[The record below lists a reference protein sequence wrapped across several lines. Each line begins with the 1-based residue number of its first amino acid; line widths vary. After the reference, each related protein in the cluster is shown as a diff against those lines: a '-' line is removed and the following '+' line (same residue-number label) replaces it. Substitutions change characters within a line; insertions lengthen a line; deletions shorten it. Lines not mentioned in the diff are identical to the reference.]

1 MGLFWSCE
9 EERAAMRLLPKNHGM
24 GWAAYALLGYLGFFL
39 IDPIMDRAGAATW
52 AWTGLGMLLF
62 LVMYFALYWV
72 CGWKTVALS
81 VGVMLLGVAYLP
93 FNSGASCFFIYAAS
107 FFAFEEK
114 ATTAFQYIAGVVAVL
129 AVELYLL
136 RSPHIAWFVDI
147 GLLLVVGTLNVHF
160 SQRARAQKKLLR
172 AQEEIEHLAKIAE
185 RERIARD
192 LHDVLGHTL
201 SVIVLKSE
209 LASKL
214 AERDPARAK
223 AEMTDVEQTA
233 RAALAEVRQAIG
245 GYRSN
250 GLVAELAQARATL
263 ETAGI
268 TVECDQALV
277 SLPATQESVLAL
289 AVREA
294 VTNVVRHAHAA
305 RCRLELKTADGVCRL
320 SIQDDG
326 RGGFQPEGNG
336 LAGMRERVEALG
348 GTLRRET
355 QGGTRLHITLPLL
368 DPLKDPVHNPVHD
381 PLQGGL
387 HGSLH
392 GPLPEAKPA

>member
-1 MGLFWSCE
+1 
-9 EERAAMRLLPKNHGM
+9 MRLLPKNNGM

-39 IDPIMDRAGAATW
+39 IDPIMDHAGIVTW
-52 AWTGLGMLLF
+52 AWTGLGLLLF
-62 LVMYFALYWV
+62 LMMYFSLYWV
-72 CGWKTVALS
+72 CGWKTVALAF
-81 VGVMLLGVAYLP
+81 GVVLLGVAYLP

-107 FFAFEEK
+107 FLAFEEK
-114 ATTAFQYIAGVVAVL
+114 ASTSFKFIAAVAAIL
-129 AVELYLL
+129 AIELYLL
-136 RSPHIAWFVDI
+136 HSPPVAWFVDV
-147 GLLLVVGTLNVHF
+147 GLLLIIGTLNVYF
-160 SQRARAQKKLLR
+160 SQHGRGQKKLLR

-214 AERDPARAK
+214 VEHDPARAK
-223 AEMTDVEQTA
+223 SEMADVEQTA
-233 RAALAEVRQAIG
+233 RTALAEVRQAIG

-268 TVECDQALV
+268 TVECEQV
-277 SLPATQESVLAL
+277 PVQLPATQESVLSL

-305 RCRLELKTADGVCRL
+305 RCRLELKTNDGVCRL

-326 RGGFQPEGNG
+326 LGGFQPEGNG
-336 LAGMRERVEALG
+336 LTGMRQRVEALG
-348 GTLRRET
+348 GTLKRET
-355 QGGTRLHITLPLL
+355 QGGTRLHITLPL
-368 DPLKDPVHNPVHD
+368 PAA
-381 PLQGGL
+381 LQ
-387 HGSLH
+387 
-392 GPLPEAKPA
+392 EAGRA

>member
-1 MGLFWSCE
+1 
-9 EERAAMRLLPKNHGM
+9 MRLLPKNNGM

-39 IDPIMDRAGAATW
+39 IDPIMNRVGLVTW
-52 AWTGLGMLLF
+52 AWTGLGLLLF
-62 LVMYFALYWV
+62 LTMYFSLYWV
-72 CGWKTVALS
+72 CGWKTYALALGVVA
-81 VGVMLLGVAYLP
+81 LGVAYLP

-107 FFAFEEK
+107 FLAFEEK
-114 ATTAFQYIAGVVAVL
+114 ASVSFQFIAAVAAVL
-129 AVELYLL
+129 SVELYLL
-136 RSPHIAWFVDI
+136 HSPHVAWFVDV
-147 GLLLVVGTLNVHF
+147 GLLIIIGTLNVYF
-160 SQRARAQKKLLR
+160 SQHGRAQKRLLR

-214 AERDPARAK
+214 VEHEPARAR
-223 AEMTDVEQTA
+223 AEMADVELTA
-233 RAALAEVRQAIG
+233 RTALSEVRQAIG

-268 TVECDQALV
+268 TVECDQV
-277 SLPATQESVLAL
+277 PIQLPATQESVLSL

-305 RCRLELKTADGVCRL
+305 RCRLELKTNGGFCRL

-326 RGGFQPEGNG
+326 LGGQQPEGNG
-336 LAGMRERVEALG
+336 LRGMRQRVEALG
-348 GTLRRET
+348 GTLKRET
-355 QGGTRLHITLPLL
+355 QGGTRLHITIPM
-368 DPLKDPVHNPVHD
+368 PAT
-381 PLQGGL
+381 LQ
-387 HGSLH
+387 
-392 GPLPEAKPA
+392 EAEQS

>member
-1 MGLFWSCE
+1 
-9 EERAAMRLLPKNHGM
+9 MRLVPKDNGM
-24 GWAAYALLGYLGFFL
+24 GWATYALLGYLGFFL
-39 IDPIMDRAGAATW
+39 IDPIMDHASAATW
-52 AWTGLGMLLF
+52 AWTALGMLVF
-62 LVMYFALYWV
+62 LALYFRLYWV
-72 CGWKTVALS
+72 CGWRTIAISFAVVS
-81 VGVMLLGVAYLP
+81 LGVAYLP
-93 FNSGASCFFIYAAS
+93 ANSGASCFFIYAAS
-107 FFAFEEK
+107 FLAFEENASTSFK
-114 ATTAFQYIAGVVAVL
+114 YIAGIALVL
-129 AVELYLL
+129 AAELLIL
-136 RSPHIAWFVDI
+136 RRPAISWFVDI
-147 GLLLVVGTLNVHF
+147 GLVLMIGGLNVYF
-160 SQRARAQKKLLR
+160 SQRGRAQKKLIR

-223 AEMTDVEQTA
+223 SEMADVEQTA
-233 RAALAEVRQAIG
+233 RQALAEVRQAIG

-268 TVECDQALV
+268 AVECDQAPVTLQ
-277 SLPATQESVLAL
+277 ATQESVLAL

-294 VTNVVRHAHAA
+294 VTNVVRHAEAA
-305 RCRLELKTADGVCRL
+305 RCRLELKAADGVCRL

-326 RGGFQPEGNG
+326 RGGSQQEGNG
-336 LAGMRERVEALG
+336 LTGMRERVEALG

-355 QGGTRLHITLPLL
+355 RGGTRLHITLPLETGAA
-368 DPLKDPVHNPVHD
+368 
-381 PLQGGL
+381 QI
-387 HGSLH
+387 
-392 GPLPEAKPA
+392 

>member
-1 MGLFWSCE
+1 
-9 EERAAMRLLPKNHGM
+9 MRLMPKNNGM

-39 IDPIMDRAGAATW
+39 IDPIMDHAGAVTW
-52 AWTGLGMLLF
+52 ALTALGLILF
-62 LVMYFALYWV
+62 LTMYFTLFWV
-72 CGWKTVALS
+72 CGWKVIAIS
-81 VGVMLLGVAYLP
+81 LGVAILGMAYLP

-107 FFAFEEK
+107 FLAFEEK
-114 ATTAFQYIAGVVAVL
+114 ESTSFKYIAGIACVL
-129 AVELYLL
+129 ILELYLL
-136 RSPHIAWFVDI
+136 HKPYVAWFVDV
-147 GLLLVVGTLNVHF
+147 GLLLIIGTLNVYF
-160 SQRARAQKKLLR
+160 SQRGREQKKLIR

-209 LASKL
+209 LATKL
-214 AERDPARAK
+214 VERDPARAK
-223 AEMTDVEQTA
+223 AEMADVEQTA
-233 RAALAEVRQAIG
+233 RMALAEVRQAIG

-268 TVECDQALV
+268 TVECDQNPVELQ
-277 SLPATQESVLAL
+277 ATQESVLAL

-294 VTNVVRHAHAA
+294 VTNVVRHADAA
-305 RCRLELKTADGVCRL
+305 RCRLELRATDGVCRL

-326 RGGFQPEGNG
+326 RGGSQQEGNG
-336 LAGMRERVEALG
+336 LTGMRERVEALG

-355 QGGTRLHITLPLL
+355 KGGTRLHITLPL
-368 DPLKDPVHNPVHD
+368 
-381 PLQGGL
+381 QGAAAYAGAS
-387 HGSLH
+387 G
-392 GPLPEAKPA
+392 E

>member
-1 MGLFWSCE
+1 
-9 EERAAMRLLPKNHGM
+9 MRLIPRNNGM

-39 IDPIMDRAGAATW
+39 IDPIMNHAGAVTW
-52 AWTGLGMLLF
+52 AWTALGLLLF
-62 LVMYFALYWV
+62 LTMYFSLYWV
-72 CGWKTVALS
+72 CGWKSVALAL
-81 VGVMLLGVAYLP
+81 GLMLLGVAYLP

-107 FFAFEEK
+107 FLAFEEK
-114 ATTAFQYIAGVVAVL
+114 ASTSFNYITAVAAVL
-129 AVELYLL
+129 TLELYLL
-136 RSPHIAWFVDI
+136 HSPHISWFVDV
-147 GLLLVVGTLNVHF
+147 GLLVIISTLNVYF
-160 SQRARAQKKLLR
+160 SQHGRAQKKLLR

-214 AERDPARAK
+214 VEQDPARAK
-223 AEMTDVEQTA
+223 SEMADVEQTA
-233 RAALAEVRQAIG
+233 RTALAEVRQAIG

-268 TVECDQALV
+268 TVECEQV
-277 SLPATQESVLAL
+277 PVQLPATQESVLSL

-305 RCRLELKTADGVCRL
+305 RCRLELRTNDGLCRL

-326 RGGFQPEGNG
+326 LGGFQPEGNG
-336 LAGMRERVEALG
+336 LTGMRQRVEALG
-348 GTLRRET
+348 GTLKRET
-355 QGGTRLHITLPLL
+355 QGGTRLHITLPLTG
-368 DPLKDPVHNPVHD
+368 
-381 PLQGGL
+381 PLQ
-387 HGSLH
+387 
-392 GPLPEAKPA
+392 EASKA

>member
-1 MGLFWSCE
+1 
-9 EERAAMRLLPKNHGM
+9 MRLLPKSNGM

-39 IDPIMDRAGAATW
+39 IDPIMGHAGIVTW
-52 AWTGLGMLLF
+52 AWTGLGLLLF
-62 LVMYFALYWV
+62 LGMYFSLYWV
-72 CGWKTVALS
+72 CGWKTIAIS
-81 VGVMLLGVAYLP
+81 VGVVLLGMVYLP
-93 FNSGASCFFIYAAS
+93 FNSGASCFFIYAAA
-107 FFAFEEK
+107 FLAFEEK
-114 ATTAFQYIAGVVAVL
+114 ASTSFKFIGVVAAIL

-136 RSPHIAWFVDI
+136 RSPHVALFVDV
-147 GLLLVVGTLNVHF
+147 GLLIIIGTLNVYF
-160 SQRARAQKKLLR
+160 SQHGRGQKKLLR

-214 AERDPARAK
+214 VERDPARAK
-223 AEMTDVEQTA
+223 AEMADVEQTA
-233 RAALAEVRQAIG
+233 RTALAEVRQAIG

-268 TVECDQALV
+268 TVECEQV
-277 SLPATQESVLAL
+277 PVVLPATQESVLSL

-294 VTNVVRHAHAA
+294 VTNVVRHAHAG
-305 RCRLELKTADGVCRL
+305 RCRLELRTSDGVCRL

-326 RGGFQPEGNG
+326 LGGFQPEGNG
-336 LAGMRERVEALG
+336 LMGMRQRVEALG

-355 QGGTRLHITLPLL
+355 QGGTRLHITVPIGEPLR
-368 DPLKDPVHNPVHD
+368 
-381 PLQGGL
+381 
-387 HGSLH
+387 
-392 GPLPEAKPA
+392 EAEA

>member
-1 MGLFWSCE
+1 
-9 EERAAMRLLPKNHGM
+9 MRLIPRNNGM

-39 IDPIMDRAGAATW
+39 IDPIMNHAGAVTW
-52 AWTGLGMLLF
+52 AWTALGLLLF
-62 LVMYFALYWV
+62 LTMYFSLYWV
-72 CGWKTVALS
+72 CGWKSVALAL
-81 VGVMLLGVAYLP
+81 GLMLLGVAYLP

-107 FFAFEEK
+107 FLAFEEK
-114 ATTAFQYIAGVVAVL
+114 ASTSFNYITAVAAVL
-129 AVELYLL
+129 TLELYLL
-136 RSPHIAWFVDI
+136 HSPHIAWFVDV
-147 GLLLVVGTLNVHF
+147 GLLVIISTLNVYF
-160 SQRARAQKKLLR
+160 SQHGRAQKKLLR

-214 AERDPARAK
+214 VEQDPARAK
-223 AEMTDVEQTA
+223 SEMADVEQTA
-233 RAALAEVRQAIG
+233 RTALAEVRQAIG

-268 TVECDQALV
+268 TVECDQV
-277 SLPATQESVLAL
+277 PIQLPATQESVLSL

-305 RCRLELKTADGVCRL
+305 RCRLELKTNDGVCRL

-326 RGGFQPEGNG
+326 LGGFQPEGNG
-336 LAGMRERVEALG
+336 LAGMRQRVEALG
-348 GTLRRET
+348 GTLKRET
-355 QGGTRLHITLPLL
+355 QGGTRLHITLPLTG
-368 DPLKDPVHNPVHD
+368 
-381 PLQGGL
+381 PLQ
-387 HGSLH
+387 
-392 GPLPEAKPA
+392 EASKA